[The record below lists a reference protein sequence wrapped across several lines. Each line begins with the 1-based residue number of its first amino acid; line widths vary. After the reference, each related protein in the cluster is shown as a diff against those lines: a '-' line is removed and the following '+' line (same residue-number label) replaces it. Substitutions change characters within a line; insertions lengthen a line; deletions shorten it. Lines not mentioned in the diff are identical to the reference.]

1 MVDVQF
7 IDANTFAIAV
17 PKLIPATRITSIHL
31 LSITYMIYR
40 ENSEDNYNYIYVSIV
55 KYIFIYV
62 IIETSRKGTVVRSGL
77 FSSPWNEIRQSC
89 RASCFIQEYYP
100 VNVLKAGLH
109 SPFSCI
115 SWPGS
120 IFFSSNPIITLLCII
135 EIILH
140 YCIYK

>member
-1 MVDVQF
+1 
-7 IDANTFAIAV
+7 
-17 PKLIPATRITSIHL
+17 
-31 LSITYMIYR
+31 MIYR

-109 SPFSCI
+109 FSLFLYFRVGI
-115 SWPGS
+115 YT
-120 IFFSSNPIITLLCII
+120 FSHPTL
-135 EIILH
+135 
-140 YCIYK
+140 